1 MQRLAVLISGV
12 AALAAS
18 NATAADMPVKAAQR
32 TMVAPAFSWTGFYA
46 GVNLG
51 YGWARVSGSSSVAG
65 GLLTGATSS
74 GTGNLDG
81 INGGGQVGFNYQTG
95 MIVWGIEGDFQGSG
109 QSQTTTTGALT
120 EEDRLRSF
128 ATVRGRVGVTAWDRG
143 LLYVT
148 GGYAW
153 MDARS
158 RVTSGGTTLID
169 LSANKGG
176 WTVGGGAEWMF
187 MPNWSTK
194 LEYLY
199 MRADNVTG
207 SAAIAAPIGG
217 TITSNSRFE
226 NSVIR
231 VGLNY
236 HFGAWR

>member
-1 MQRLAVLISGV
+1 MRKLAILISGV

-18 NATAADMPVKAAQR
+18 NAFAADMPVKSAQR
-32 TMVAPAFSWTGFYA
+32 TIAPAFSWTGFYA
-46 GVNLG
+46 GVNVG
-51 YGWARVSGSSSVAG
+51 YGWAR
-65 GLLTGATSS
+65 SS
-74 GTGNLDG
+74 GTSTVTGGALAGATAAGSGNLDG
-81 INGGGQVGFNYQTG
+81 VTGGGQVGYNYQTG

-109 QSQTTTTGALT
+109 QRQTTVVGALT
-120 EEDRLRSF
+120 EEDRLRAF

-158 RVTSGGTTLID
+158 RVTSGGATLID

-176 WTVGGGAEWMF
+176 WTIGGGAEWMF
-187 MPNWSTK
+187 LPNWSTK

-207 SAAIAAPIGG
+207 SAVIPAPIGG
-217 TITSNSRFE
+217 TITSNSRIE
-226 NSVIR
+226 NSVVR

-236 HFGAWR
+236 HFGSWR